1 MYLLELLVFKIYVFI
16 VFGCCTGFSLISA
29 RKGSFLLVVCR
40 LHVVVASLVEE
51 HRLLSMWASVAA
63 ACGLSSFWAA
73 SLMAQL
79 PKNLPA
85 MQETLV
91 QFLGW
96 EVPLEKG

>member
-1 MYLLELLVFKIYVFI
+1 MHLLELLVFKICVFI

-63 ACGLSSFWAA
+63 ARGLSSFWAA

-79 PKNLPA
+79 LKNLPA